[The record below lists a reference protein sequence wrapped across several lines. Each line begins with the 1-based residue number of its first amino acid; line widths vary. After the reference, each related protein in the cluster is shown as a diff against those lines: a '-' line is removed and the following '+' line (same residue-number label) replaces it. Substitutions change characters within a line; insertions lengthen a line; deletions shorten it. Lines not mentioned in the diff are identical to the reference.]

1 MEPRWLDW
9 AMRLQALSQNGLAFA
24 ANPFD
29 IERYQ
34 AVRRIAGEMAAVG
47 SGSTP
52 DEVLQLLS
60 AEAGYATPKIDVRGA
75 VFQDD
80 ALLFVRERADG
91 NRWTLPGGW
100 ADVGDTPSRNV
111 EREVF
116 EESGYQTRAV
126 KVLAI
131 LDRRHHGH
139 VPANLFHIYKV
150 FFLCQLVGGAATTSV
165 ETEGAAFFAQDEIP
179 PNLSLGRVTPV
190 QVARIFEH
198 HCHPELPTDFD

>member
-9 AMRLQALSQNGLAFA
+9 AMRLQALSQNGLTFA
-24 ANPFD
+24 TNPFE

-34 AVRRIAGEMAAVG
+34 AIHRIAGEMLAVG

-52 DEVLQLLS
+52 DEMLQLLS
-60 AEAGYATPKIDVRGA
+60 AETGYATPKIDVRGA

-165 ETEGAAFFAQDEIP
+165 ETEGAAFFPQDEIP
-179 PNLSLGRVTPV
+179 TNLSLGRVTPA

>member
-1 MEPRWLDW
+1 ML
-9 AMRLQALSQNGLAFA
+9 
-24 ANPFD
+24 
-29 IERYQ
+29 
-34 AVRRIAGEMAAVG
+34 AVG

-52 DEVLQLLS
+52 DEVLQTCYS
-60 AEAGYATPKIDVRGA
+60 AEAGYATPKVDVRGA

-116 EESGYQTRAV
+116 EELGYQTRAV

-165 ETEGAAFFAQDEIP
+165 ETEGAAFSRARRDSAQPLNRPRDASSGGAHLRAP
-179 PNLSLGRVTPV
+179 
-190 QVARIFEH
+190 
-198 HCHPELPTDFD
+198 LPSRKSQRTSIEWGGG